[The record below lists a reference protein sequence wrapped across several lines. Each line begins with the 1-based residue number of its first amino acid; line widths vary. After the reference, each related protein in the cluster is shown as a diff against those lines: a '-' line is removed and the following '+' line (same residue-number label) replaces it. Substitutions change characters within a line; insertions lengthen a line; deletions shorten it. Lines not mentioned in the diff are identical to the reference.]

1 MVTTVRLDENVEKEL
16 NDLVNS
22 LNKLNKK
29 RSEIIREVIY
39 YYAKNI
45 KKAKRSR
52 MQNAIEKSKDA
63 DYKLYKEFESILDE
77 SI

>member
-1 MVTTVRLDENVEKEL
+1 MVTIIRLDENVEKEL
-16 NDLVNS
+16 NDLVSS
-22 LNKLNKK
+22 LNKTRNQ
-29 RSEIIREVIY
+29 IIREAIY

>member
-16 NDLVNS
+16 NELVS
-22 LNKLNKK
+22 SLNKK
-29 RSEIIREVIY
+29 RSEIIREAIY

-45 KKAKRSR
+45 KKAKKSR
-52 MQNAIEKSKDA
+52 IQNAITKSKDA
-63 DYKLYKEFESILDE
+63 DYRLYKEFEGILDE

>member
-16 NDLVNS
+16 NDLVS
-22 LNKLNKK
+22 SLNKK
-29 RSEIIREVIY
+29 RSEIIREAIY

-45 KKAKRSR
+45 KKAKKSR
-52 MQNAIEKSKDA
+52 IQNAIDKSKDA
-63 DYKLYKEFESILDE
+63 DYKLYKEFEGILDE